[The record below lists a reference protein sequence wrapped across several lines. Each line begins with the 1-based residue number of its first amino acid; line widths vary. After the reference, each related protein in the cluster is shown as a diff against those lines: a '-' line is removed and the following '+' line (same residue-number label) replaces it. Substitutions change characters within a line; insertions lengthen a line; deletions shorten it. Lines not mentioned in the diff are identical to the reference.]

1 MQDFAHLLQAEM
13 NLITRRLRG
22 MAMISR
28 GIVPNLVV
36 SQRVID
42 RIVKAA
48 QGYLEDE
55 TGETMVG
62 IIVDTN
68 EPEQMPT
75 LYVLDTIAPDESVIR
90 RSHMFEQGDDIQGD
104 LFNWLLDNWSA
115 YLRNGKDL
123 NNRPI
128 PDEFHVP
135 LKHLGDWHK
144 QPGFMIQPSGGDLNT
159 ALNFMDDE
167 ENQFDFL
174 LVPIVTLGHPSVT
187 SEIGAQVNY
196 FNVPMNDGTSL
207 RIDWWYIHRDVR
219 VFQPISPRV
228 VPGDQLPALPEYPWH
243 ILDVDLMDEE
253 LSLIEEDDLFMLFQ
267 TAIPYQTDEDLPL
280 EICFIIGRG
289 GSTDVFIVVTNLD
302 YPQSKPRVFI
312 APFTGVDP
320 SMYVYDVFDA
330 LWAQARPAPEPKDFA
345 WNPSNSFIVDYVA
358 AVEREMGVRPADK
371 PMPWERETAAS
382 EDGVISISVEV
393 EEDAGA
399 QADSAAEKARPDGA
413 STDGDNA
420 AADPDETDAADVQ
433 PETSQTVEAVTE
445 PDVDASEEE
454 TK

>member
-1 MQDFAHLLQAEM
+1 MQDFAQLMQTEM

-104 LFNWLLDNWSA
+104 LYNWLLDNWNA
-115 YLRNGKDL
+115 YLRTGKDL
-123 NNRPI
+123 NKKPI
-128 PDEFHVP
+128 RDEFHVP

-144 QPGFMIQPSGGDLNT
+144 QPGYMIQPSGGDLNT
-159 ALNFMDDE
+159 ALQFMDDE
-167 ENQFDFL
+167 ENQFNFL

-196 FNVPMNDGTSL
+196 FNVPMDDGTSL

-219 VFQPISPRV
+219 VFQPISPKV
-228 VPGDQLPALPEYPWH
+228 VPSDELPALPAYPWH

-267 TAIPYQTDEDLPL
+267 TAIPFQIDDELPL

-289 GSTDVFIVVTNLD
+289 GSTDVFMVATHWD
-302 YPQSKPRVFI
+302 YPQSKPRVYI
-312 APFTGVDP
+312 APFQGVDP
-320 SMYVYDVFDA
+320 SMYVYDVFEA
-330 LWAQARPAPEPKDFA
+330 LWENARPAPEPENFT
-345 WNPSNSFIVDYVA
+345 WNPASSFIVDYVA
-358 AVEREMGVRPADK
+358 AVEKAAGMRPEGK
-371 PMPWERETAAS
+371 PLPWERQTTPENSAAVNISVEMEGEEPSAAS
-382 EDGVISISVEV
+382 EDGV
-393 EEDAGA
+393 GKA
-399 QADSAAEKARPDGA
+399 QESAER
-413 STDGDNA
+413 S
-420 AADPDETDAADVQ
+420 AADVQ
-433 PETSQTVEAVTE
+433 PDAPQSVEAITE

-454 TK
+454 KQ